1 MFVDRVKIT
10 VKGGDGGNG
19 CCSFRREK
27 FVPKGGPDGGD
38 GGAGGSI
45 YIESTSSEQSLVAL
59 VYQSHFRGA
68 NGPGGK
74 GAGCHG
80 RNAEPVTV
88 KVPVGTVVTDAESGE
103 IIADLDAPGMRVLVA
118 KGGRGGRGN
127 ARFVSSVN
135 RVPRYCEEG
144 KPGEERSCQL
154 ELKTIADV
162 GLVGFPNAGKSTLLG
177 AISAAK
183 PKVASYPFT
192 TLNPVVGVVDYPDYE
207 RILVADIPGLIEGAH
222 ENIGL
227 GHAFLRHIE
236 RTSVLCYV
244 LDMGGVDGRDPLEDL
259 DALKKELELYM
270 PGLSKRATMIVANKM
285 DLEGAEENFKRLQE
299 KMASEVIAI
308 YPATAAIG
316 ELAGVTAGLREQ
328 VTAAKKAGFYLNK

>member
-1 MFVDRVKIT
+1 MI
-10 VKGGDGGNG
+10 
-19 CCSFRREK
+19 
-27 FVPKGGPDGGD
+27 
-38 GGAGGSI
+38 
-45 YIESTSSEQSLVAL
+45 
-59 VYQSHFRGA
+59 
-68 NGPGGK
+68 
-74 GAGCHG
+74 
-80 RNAEPVTV
+80 
-88 KVPVGTVVTDAESGE
+88 TDAETGE
-103 IIADLDAPGMRVLVA
+103 FIADLDAPGMKVLVA

-135 RVPRYCEEG
+135 RVPRHCEEG

-192 TLNPVVGVVDYPDYE
+192 TLNPVVGVVEYPDYE

-222 ENIGL
+222 DNVGL

-259 DALKKELELYM
+259 DALKNELELYM

-285 DLEGAEENFKRLQE
+285 DLEGAEENLERLRE
-299 KMASEVIAI
+299 KLASEVIYI
-308 YPATAAIG
+308 YPVTAALG
-316 ELAGVTAGLREQ
+316 ELGEALAGLREQ
-328 VTAAKKAGFYLNK
+328 VTAARKASMYNIH